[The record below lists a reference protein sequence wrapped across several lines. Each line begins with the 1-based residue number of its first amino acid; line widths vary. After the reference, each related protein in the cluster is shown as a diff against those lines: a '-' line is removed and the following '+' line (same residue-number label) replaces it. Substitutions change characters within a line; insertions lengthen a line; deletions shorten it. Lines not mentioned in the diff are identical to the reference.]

1 MAHYQVEGR
10 RGERRMGRWIIAAV
24 IAVLL
29 GARTIASTVIEYQWW
44 KEVGQVDVWMNLIG
58 YGVAPVV
65 VASLIAFAALWLAIA
80 RGVKFGGSRLGA
92 MPTVA
97 KVVTAGALLV
107 GIIVA
112 VSSIDTWA
120 VIRYFGSRGVEGAA
134 AAWRDPVFGRQLS
147 FYLFDLPFF
156 RVLHGYV
163 LAVSIVVAVGYWLSA
178 RAVQL
183 KEQLPYIQ
191 RSGEIDLT
199 LLRLERGLESSFL
212 RIAATVFF
220 IALAISYFLDR
231 YELLTSDHGY
241 MVGIDFVDEKIRLPL
256 LWVSVV
262 VSLAAPVAVMLRK
275 WLWLL
280 AIPALILI
288 QAILPRIITAVYVRP
303 NEIAIQQP
311 YIEKHIQATRSA
323 FGLNRR
329 VKEIESPAR
338 IEGRIQPA
346 KHKPMLENVRLWD
359 WRAFHD
365 TVTQIQALRPYYVFN
380 DSDVDRYIIDGGL
393 QQVLLTPRELDLRQ
407 LPDARTRWINPHF
420 VYTHGYGVVMAEANR
435 ITADGLPYLLVQDAP
450 PKVSTKSL
458 KLARPE
464 IYYGEV
470 VHEPVFVR
478 SGQQEFSYP
487 SGNDS
492 VFTRYDGQGGI
503 PMSSFFLR
511 LAAALREADHNI
523 ILTGL
528 IQPETRYM
536 IRRRVADR
544 LETIAG
550 FIQWDIDPYLVLTD
564 EGHLVWTVDGYTT
577 SDAHPYSHRM
587 EIAGRERLNY
597 MRNAVK
603 ATVDAYTGEV
613 NLYIFDEGDPI
624 IEAYRRL
631 FPTLLKPASA
641 MPASLRQHARYPE
654 TLFRVQAEIYRT
666 YHMQN
671 PQAFYNKE
679 DVWDVARNVYGSDNR
694 PQPVAPTYV
703 IATLPGES
711 EPEFLLIL
719 PFTPRN
725 KDNLIGLMV
734 ARCDGP
740 ALGELTFLQL
750 SKQALMFGPMQI
762 EARINQ
768 DQIIAKDLSLWNQQG
783 SQVLRGQM
791 LALPIED
798 SFLYVEPIYIQAS
811 EARMPQLKKVVLAM
825 GNTLIYR
832 DTYDQALAELAGLQ
846 PAPPAAS
853 VVGTS
858 EAPPPPTVAGS
869 AAPSGRVE
877 PDRRV
882 ERIRSHLQR
891 YRDLSSQG
899 KWAEAGKELE
909 AIEGLVRQ

>member
-1 MAHYQVEGR
+1 MATYQIAGR
-10 RGERRMGRWIIAAV
+10 ERRIGRWIIGGV
-24 IAVLL
+24 ILL
-29 GARTIASTVIEYQWW
+29 LFGARTIASTVIEYEWW
-44 KEVGQVDVWMNLIG
+44 KEVGQVPVWTSMIA
-58 YGVAPVV
+58 YGIAPVV
-65 VASLIAFAALWLAIA
+65 VASLLAFAALWIAIA
-80 RGVKFGGSRLGA
+80 RGVKFGGERLGA
-92 MPTVA
+92 MPFVA
-97 KVVTAGALLV
+97 KLVAAGALLI
-107 GIIVA
+107 GIIIA
-112 VSSIDTWA
+112 ISSIDTWA
-120 VIRYFGSRGVEGAA
+120 VIRYFGSRGVGGEAT
-134 AAWRDPVFGRQLS
+134 AWRDPVFGHPLS

-156 RVLHGYV
+156 RVVHAYV
-163 LAVSIVVAVGYWLSA
+163 LAVSIVVAIGYWLSA
-178 RAVQL
+178 RIVQL

-199 LLRLERGLESSFL
+199 LLKLERGLESNFL
-212 RIAATVFF
+212 RLAATVFF
-220 IALAISYFLDR
+220 ISLAISYFLDR
-231 YELLTSDHGY
+231 YELLTSDHTY

-256 LWVSVV
+256 LWASIG
-262 VSLAAPVAVMLRK
+262 VSLAAPIAVMLRK

-280 AIPALILI
+280 AIPLLVAI
-288 QAILPRIITAVYVRP
+288 QAVVPRIVTAVYVRP

-311 YIEKHIQATRSA
+311 YIERHIQATRSA

-329 VKEIESPAR
+329 VKEVESQAKLEARIDPAR
-338 IEGRIQPA
+338 
-346 KHKPMLENVRLWD
+346 HKPMLENVRLWD

-380 DSDVDRYIIDGGL
+380 DSDVDRYIIDGSL

-420 VYTHGYGVVMAEANR
+420 VYTHGYGIVAAEANR

-450 PKVSTKSL
+450 PKVASKSL
-458 KLARPE
+458 QLTRPE

-470 VHEPVFVR
+470 VHEPVFAR
-478 SGQQEFSYP
+478 SGQREFSYP
-487 SGNDS
+487 AGNDS
-492 VFTRYDGQGGI
+492 VFTRYDGEGGI
-503 PMSSFFLR
+503 PMSSFLLR

-528 IQPETRYM
+528 IQSDSRYM
-536 IRRRVADR
+536 IRRKVADR
-544 LETIAG
+544 LENIAG
-550 FIQWDIDPYLVLTD
+550 FIEWDIDPYLVLTD
-564 EGHLVWTVDGYTT
+564 QGHLVWTVDGYTT
-577 SDAHPYSHRM
+577 SNAHPYSHRM
-587 EIAGRERLNY
+587 DLTGRASLNY
-597 MRNAVK
+597 MRNSVK
-603 ATVDAYTGEV
+603 ATVDAYSGRV
-613 NLYIFDEGDPI
+613 NIYIFDAADPI

-631 FPTLLKPASA
+631 FPTLLQPASA

-654 TLFRVQAEIYRT
+654 TFFRVQAEIYRT

-679 DVWDVARNVYGSDNR
+679 DVWDLARNLYGSENR

-703 IATLPGES
+703 IATVPGES
-711 EPEFLLIL
+711 KPEFLLIL

-734 ARCDGP
+734 ARCDGET
-740 ALGELTFLQL
+740 LGELIFLQL

-768 DQIIAKDLSLWNQQG
+768 DQIIAKDLTLWNQQG

-798 SFLYVEPIYIQAS
+798 TFLFVEPIYIQAS

-832 DTYDQALAELAGLQ
+832 DTYEQALGELAALSAGKPALAVEAGT
-846 PAPPAAS
+846 PSPAATAAPPAQTR
-853 VVGTS
+853 GDD
-858 EAPPPPTVAGS
+858 
-869 AAPSGRVE
+869 RVE
-877 PDRRV
+877 Q
-882 ERIRSHLQR
+882 IRQRLRR
-891 YRDLSSQG
+891 YRDLSAQG

-909 AIEGLVRQ
+909 AIEALVRQ